1 MSTEEVKPKVL
12 IVGAGIG
19 GLLLGALLEKADI
32 PFEIFERTSSVKPLG
47 SALMIGSNVLPLLEQ
62 LEIDKEFIALGKP
75 TMDCSIARQKGPHDT
90 EFLTNVSFRPHIGFT
105 GYHSYIVSRP
115 MFYDLLLKQ
124 VPAHKIHFSKRIL
137 SIVEENEK
145 VHIQAADNSLYEGD
159 IVVGADGAYSAVR
172 QRMYEALKQ
181 AGKLPKSDQEE
192 LPFHCTCLVG
202 QTDVVDLDQF
212 PEIKQDM
219 SPFFNTMSDNSP
231 YTWVVFGT
239 AQSTITWMVLHHLDK
254 ASSKAAEEQRFRES
268 ENSEWGPLAAQSMCD
283 ETRHFPLPIGIKKFT
298 MGDIYDWTPKD
309 RISKVMLEEKV
320 FQTWH
325 SGRRVLL
332 GDACHKLDPSGAHGA
347 VTSMHDAIA
356 LANLIYALPTKNLT
370 TKEIEKSFAEYQKER
385 IPHVMESFK
394 NSQNLA
400 LFMDRGFAGSLAM
413 WVMQKMPPWLWAIAL
428 KKMIVSR
435 PTAGFLREIQNH
447 GTVPAHRSPS
457 AEKARAVFIKRAA
470 ARAATAVLATSA
482 APV

>member
-1 MSTEEVKPKVL
+1 MSLEEVKAKVL

-19 GLLLGALLEKADI
+19 GLLLGTLLEKADI
-32 PFEIFERTSSVKPLG
+32 PYEIFERTSSVKPLG

-62 LEIDKEFIALGKP
+62 LGLDQEFIAIGKP
-75 TMDCSIARQKGPHDT
+75 TMDCSIARQKGPHET

-124 VPAHKIHFSKRIL
+124 VPPHKIHFSKRVL
-137 SIVEENEK
+137 SIVEEDEK
-145 VHIQAADNSLYEGD
+145 VHIQTADNSIYEGD

-172 QRMYEALKQ
+172 QRMYESLKQ
-181 AGKLPKSDQEE
+181 AGKLPKSDQED

-202 QTDVVDLDQF
+202 QTKVVDLNEF
-212 PEIKQDM
+212 PEIKEDM
-219 SPFFNTMSDNSP
+219 SPFFNTMSGDKP
-231 YTWVVFGT
+231 FTWVVFAT
-239 AQSTITWMVLHHLDK
+239 RQSTITWMVLHHLDK
-254 ASSKAAEEQRFRES
+254 VSSKAAEEQRFRES
-268 ENSEWGPLAAQSMCD
+268 DNAEWGPLAAQAMCD
-283 ETRHFPLPIGIKKFT
+283 ETRHFPLPIGTKNFT
-298 MGDIYDWTPKD
+298 MGDIYDWTPKEQ
-309 RISKVMLEEKV
+309 ISKVMLEEKV
-320 FQTWH
+320 FQTWY

-356 LANLIYALPTKNLT
+356 LANLIYALPSNT
-370 TKEIEKSFAEYQKER
+370 TKDIEKSFAEYQKER
-385 IPHVMESFK
+385 IPHIMESFK

-435 PTAGFLREIQNH
+435 PTAGFLREIPNN
-447 GTVPAHRSPS
+447 GTVPAHRSAS
-457 AEKARAVFIKRAA
+457 TEKARDLFIKRAA
-470 ARAATAVLATSA
+470 NRAVTSTLKSTR
-482 APV
+482 PL